1 MTAVDAVLRNERRS
15 FIERQI
21 MSNSSTSYSPVFVI
35 LIMPY
40 RALYRLIEKPPP
52 IVPEAAFYFYSAS
65 REIER
70 EFSNHDFE
78 STGRTN

>member
-1 MTAVDAVLRNERRS
+1 MSRRFVL
-15 FIERQI
+15 
-21 MSNSSTSYSPVFVI
+21 NSSTVYLPVFVI

-52 IVPEAAFYFYSAS
+52 IVPEAAFLFLSAA

-70 EFSNHDFE
+70 
-78 STGRTN
+78 

>member
-1 MTAVDAVLRNERRS
+1 MSRRFVL
-15 FIERQI
+15 
-21 MSNSSTSYSPVFVI
+21 NSSTSYLPVFVI

-52 IVPEAAFYFYSAS
+52 IVPEAAFLFLSAA

-78 STGRTN
+78 STGRTS